1 MEFDYLNV
9 NDNVISLNDIIFNHK
24 EQIIYSGIGMYLL
37 KSYDLNNTNQDK
49 VQHIYNS
56 MCS

>member
-1 MEFDYLNV
+1 MEFDYSNI
-9 NDNVISLNDIIFNHK
+9 NNNVISFNDIIFNHK

-37 KSYDLNNTNQDK
+37 KSCDLNITNQDK
-49 VQHIYNS
+49 YNIYYNS